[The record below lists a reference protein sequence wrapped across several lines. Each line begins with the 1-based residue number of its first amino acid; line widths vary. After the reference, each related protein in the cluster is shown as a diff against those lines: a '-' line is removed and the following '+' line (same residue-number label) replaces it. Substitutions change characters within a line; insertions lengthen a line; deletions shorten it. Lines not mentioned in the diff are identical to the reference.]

1 MIFAI
6 QSDTSGYLEDEL
18 YTLQKMLGEFPLSIT
33 SSFHLLGINDT
44 ESLVKEEDIPVG
56 TIEFTRRA
64 LAHQGYTDVL
74 RPIEVPYFLQ
84 NDRFLNRE
92 YRIVLRDELPKQG
105 RYFIKR
111 ASSLKSSLPSVEDMG
126 SFNREGYSK
135 SDLFVVSGVL
145 ELESEFRVLVCND
158 DVVGVQ
164 YYNGDCLA
172 FPDTAVI
179 REAVTEIWKQ
189 RLRGKLLPRAYTL
202 DFGVGEQGTSLIEMH
217 NFVACG
223 TYRYDGSDLPCMY
236 AEGIRYERD
245 FDQQKGVH
253 SYLFEPEPNNKM
265 QSNTQNNTALDE
277 EQYMME
283 V

>member
-1 MIFAI
+1 MVFAI

-18 YTLQKMLGEFPLSIT
+18 YTLQKMLGEFPASLT
-33 SSFHLLGINDT
+33 SSFHLLGLRNT
-44 ESLVKEEDIPVG
+44 ESLVSKEDIPVG

-64 LAHQGYTDVL
+64 LVHQGYTDVL

-92 YRIVLRDELPKQG
+92 YRIALKDELPSNGK
-105 RYFIKR
+105 YFIKK
-111 ASSLKSSLPSVEDMG
+111 ASALKSSLPEVVDMRD
-126 SFNREGYSK
+126 FQKDRYSQG
-135 SDLFVVSGVL
+135 DLFVVSGVL
-145 ELESEFRVLVCND
+145 DLESEFRVLVCND

-172 FPDTAVI
+172 FPDAAAI
-179 REAVTEIWKQ
+179 RETVTEIWKQ
-189 RLRGKLLPRAYTL
+189 RLRGKLLPNAYTL

-223 TYRYDGSDLPCMY
+223 TYRYDGQDLPHMY

-245 FDQQKGVH
+245 FSKQKGAH
-253 SYLFEPEPNNKM
+253 FYLFEPGK
-265 QSNTQNNTALDE
+265 
-277 EQYMME
+277 
-283 V
+283 